1 MTDSLRM
8 LPSTKNS
15 AGRFLAQNCCRETAR
30 KRGQRLTCHPKWH
43 IQEVELG
50 HGGIRGCDQLSCRK
64 LCVGPDT
71 PGAHLVATY
80 NESPL
85 RIQKSINVAFTCPC
99 VTYGSRDFSSLK
111 NIPRSLACR
120 VVKELPFI
128 FEG

>member
-30 KRGQRLTCHPKWH
+30 KCGQRLTCHPKWH

-50 HGGIRGCDQLSCRK
+50 HGGIRGCNQLSCRK

-85 RIQKSINVAFTCPC
+85 RIQKSMWHSHAHARHTAPETLVP
-99 VTYGSRDFSSLK
+99 
-111 NIPRSLACR
+111 
-120 VVKELPFI
+120 
-128 FEG
+128 